1 VFEGMDKL
9 QWVFN
14 HQYMVENYVLEVI

>member
-14 HQYMVENYVLEVI
+14 HQYMVENNMLEVI